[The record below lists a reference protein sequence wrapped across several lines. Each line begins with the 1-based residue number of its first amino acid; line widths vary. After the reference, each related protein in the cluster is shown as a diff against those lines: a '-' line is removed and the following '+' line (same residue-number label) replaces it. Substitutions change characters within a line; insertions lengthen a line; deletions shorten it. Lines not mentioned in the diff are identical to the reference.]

1 MISLIKD
8 NQKYF
13 NRLHVVLDGL
23 VIIATY
29 ALAWYVR
36 FQTGF
41 NNDAEFTGVL
51 STRIYFST
59 LLYIVPG
66 YLILNY
72 LFGLYTSKRYSST
85 QRDIANVIK
94 SNTVGMILFIGIL
107 YIIRQNHISRSMIFI
122 FYAFNIIGQ
131 AGTRILIRKVLRT
144 FRKKGYNIKYILLVG
159 YSRAAEQYIDR
170 IMQNPQW
177 GYVVRGILDDHIP
190 RGTKMLK
197 CLVQ

>member
-23 VIIATY
+23 VIVATY

-51 STRIYFST
+51 SAKIYFST

-72 LFGLYTSKRYSST
+72 WVIHIQEIFECAAGHCQCHQVEYCRYDPVYRYFVYHQAEPHIAFDDLYF
-85 QRDIANVIK
+85 
-94 SNTVGMILFIGIL
+94 L
-107 YIIRQNHISRSMIFI
+107 
-122 FYAFNIIGQ
+122 
-131 AGTRILIRKVLRT
+131 RI
-144 FRKKGYNIKYILLVG
+144 
-159 YSRAAEQYIDR
+159 
-170 IMQNPQW
+170 
-177 GYVVRGILDDHIP
+177 
-190 RGTKMLK
+190 
-197 CLVQ
+197 

>member
-23 VIIATY
+23 VIVATY

-51 STRIYFST
+51 SAKIYFST

-72 LFGLYTSKRYSST
+72 LFGLYTSKRYSSA
-85 QRDIANVIK
+85 QRDIVNVIK

-122 FYAFNIIGQ
+122 FYAFNIMGQ
-131 AGTRILIRKVLRT
+131 AGTRVLIRKILRT
-144 FRKKGYNIKYILLVG
+144 FRKKGYNMKLSLI
-159 YSRAAEQYIDR
+159 
-170 IMQNPQW
+170 
-177 GYVVRGILDDHIP
+177 HI
-190 RGTKMLK
+190 
-197 CLVQ
+197 

>member
-1 MISLIKD
+1 MIKD

-13 NRLHVVLDGL
+13 NRLHVVLDAI
-23 VIIATY
+23 VIVAAY

-36 FQTGF
+36 FKTGF

-51 STRIYFST
+51 SAKIYFSA
-59 LLYIVPG
+59 LIFIVPG

-72 LFGLYTSKRYSST
+72 LFSLYTSKRYSST
-85 QRDIANVIK
+85 QRDISNVIK
-94 SNTVGMILFIGIL
+94 SNTVGLILFIGIL

-122 FYAFNIIGQ
+122 FYVFNIIGQ
-131 AGTRILIRKVLRT
+131 VGTRILIRKILRS

-170 IMQNPQW
+170 IIQNPQW

-190 RGTKMLK
+190 RGTTYK
-197 CLVQ
+197 C